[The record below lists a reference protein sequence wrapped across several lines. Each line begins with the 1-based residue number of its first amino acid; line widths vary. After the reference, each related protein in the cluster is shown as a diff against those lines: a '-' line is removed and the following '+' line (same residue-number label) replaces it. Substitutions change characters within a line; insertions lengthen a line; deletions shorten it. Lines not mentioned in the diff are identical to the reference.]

1 VSGCR
6 EYTLG
11 TSIIQQSIEA
21 SLLQIGLFCGTFNP
35 IHLGHLLIG
44 ECARDQFDLSVVL
57 YVTSPNPPH
66 RKEGLL
72 DAGSRH
78 ELVSLAVADNSHF
91 QASDLELSR
100 AGPSYTADTVRQVI
114 ASRSEEVE
122 VNLILGGDNLPHLQT
137 WHDSEYLIATC
148 RLLVAP
154 RTVYERDPMP
164 SVANGAHDLPVLEPL
179 YKVGPVQTCDIP
191 GARVEIIDFP
201 HVAISSSLIRER
213 LSQGQSVLYMV
224 PKAVNNLLL
233 QRQFY
238 A

>member
-1 VSGCR
+1 LR
-6 EYTLG
+6 L
-11 TSIIQQSIEA
+11 A
-21 SLLQIGLFCGTFNP
+21 LLQIGLFCGTFNP

-44 ECARDQFDLSVVL
+44 ECARDQFALNVVL

-72 DAGSRH
+72 EAGARH
-78 ELVSLAVADNSHF
+78 ELVSLAVADNPHF
-91 QASDLELSR
+91 QASDLELLR
-100 AGPSYTADTVRQVI
+100 DGPSYTADTVRQVI
-114 ASRSEEVE
+114 ANSGEKVE
-122 VNLILGGDNLPHLQT
+122 VNLILGGDNLPHLRT
-137 WHDSEYLIATC
+137 WHDSDYLISTC

-154 RTVYERDPMP
+154 RTVYESDPMP
-164 SVANGAHDLPVLEPL
+164 AIAGGTRDLPVLEPL
-179 YKVGPVQTCDIP
+179 YKVGAGQTYDLP

-224 PKAVNNLLL
+224 PKAVNGLLL
-233 QRQFY
+233 QRHFY